1 MAFSPTAGPPASDP
15 GARLIL
21 NHSFSYPHSFSYRRS
36 AAVRGRRR
44 SASPASMFHQLQATP
59 LKATRSVAF
68 SEPPQTSFCKDGRKC
83 CCHQGYLF
91 SVPCSAWD
99 GGIRTYDHLCKML
112 RAAAREGRFSTKKL
126 QGWLDRRKQAGYTP
140 RTSTTDTRTPVSLV
154 MARLCW
160 SAGFAGD
167 QPPPCS
173 LGARGT
179 NRWCV
184 GLGRSTAKG
193 LHGGVF
199 EPKAVRQARPS
210 GIHTPGPPLFRW
222 AAVVLRDATA
232 RRLRGGPGGVNE

>member
-99 GGIRTYDHLCKML
+99 GTAREALPRPSHGGQELPVHDGFSEAEPRGQFRPMRSMGRRNKNLRPSLRDVGSGGTSEVCLGAGDAERRRG
-112 RAAAREGRFSTKKL
+112 RAAAEQRHEMEGACTSSA
-126 QGWLDRRKQAGYTP
+126 DRLL
-140 RTSTTDTRTPVSLV
+140 TSPGR
-154 MARLCW
+154 
-160 SAGFAGD
+160 
-167 QPPPCS
+167 PCC
-173 LGARGT
+173 
-179 NRWCV
+179 NRNRRCRC
-184 GLGRSTAKG
+184 GS
-193 LHGGVF
+193 
-199 EPKAVRQARPS
+199 S
-210 GIHTPGPPLFRW
+210 GCFR
-222 AAVVLRDATA
+222 
-232 RRLRGGPGGVNE
+232 